1 MAHHSWA
8 HAVYRTGQVVGAF
21 TAAGIAL
28 LTITD
33 VSLRYLFNKP
43 IFGAAEITDSMLGV
57 LVGAGLIVAA
67 ALRIHISIDML
78 EAPLR
83 SRFPSGYSR
92 WKWFTEWLGTLAFAA
107 LLSRHAWLTISAREV
122 TAVLEFPIGWI
133 YAAVALLV
141 LGALAITLSDYRPS
155 SAENEDHL

>member
-1 MAHHSWA
+1 MAYNAWA
-8 HAVYRTGQVVGAF
+8 HAVYRTGQVVGAC

-67 ALRIHISIDML
+67 ALRIHIRIDLL

-83 SRFPSGYSR
+83 GRFPSGYQR
-92 WKWFTEWLGTLAFAA
+92 WKWLSEWLGTLAFAA
-107 LLSRHAWLTISAREV
+107 LLARHAWHTIADREI
-122 TAVLEFPIGWI
+122 TAVLEFPIGWV
-133 YAAVALLV
+133 YALVALLIF
-141 LGALAITLSDYRPS
+141 GALFVLLSGYRPP
-155 SAENEDHL
+155 SAADEDHS

>member
-1 MAHHSWA
+1 MAHKAWA
-8 HAVYRTGQVVGAF
+8 HAVYRTGQVVGALS
-21 TAAGIAL
+21 AAGIAL
-28 LTITD
+28 LTVTD

-67 ALRIHISIDML
+67 ALRIHIRIDLL

-83 SRFPSGYSR
+83 SRFRSGYPR
-92 WKWFTEWLGTLAFAA
+92 WKWLSEWLGTLAFAA
-107 LLSRHAWLTISAREV
+107 LLVRHAWHTISAREL

-133 YAAVALLV
+133 YATVALLV
-141 LGALAITLSDYRPS
+141 LGALGILLSDYRPPP
-155 SAENEDHL
+155 AESEDNS

>member
-1 MAHHSWA
+1 MAHHAWA
-8 HAVYRTGQVVGAF
+8 HAVYRTGQIVGAF

-33 VSLRYLFNKP
+33 VTLRYLFNKP

-67 ALRIHISIDML
+67 ALRIHIRIDLL

-83 SRFPSGYSR
+83 RRFPSGYPR
-92 WKWFTEWLGTLAFAA
+92 WKWLSEWLGTLAFAA
-107 LLSRHAWLTISAREV
+107 LLVRHAWHTVSVREL
-122 TAVLEFPIGWI
+122 TAVLEFPIGWV

-141 LGALAITLSDYRPS
+141 VGALGILLSDYRPPPAAS
-155 SAENEDHL
+155 EDRS